1 MDLGSSSPAAS
12 RPVAGTLYAL
22 SMTPRHLASARIL
35 AQGLAGPPRT
45 DSPVEVARAF
55 AASQGQDLPGVL
67 SSLALRSGGR
77 IEPVL
82 AAFDDGQIVRG
93 YPMRGTVFAVA
104 ADTLAWLT
112 ELCVDGPLRA
122 AIARRPLLG
131 LDEAQT
137 ERAREV
143 LEEVA
148 APHSGPGG
156 RGILRAE
163 LRTAWEEAGLAW
175 EGGRGYHLLAELISM
190 GHACYGPWRE
200 KETAVVLART
210 WLPPGTDLEGAFNG
224 DRTAAAAELARRY
237 LTSRGPAG
245 ERDLAWFSKLP
256 LGLLRAAL
264 PQVEA
269 ELDSGFAD
277 ADGRLHARA
286 EDARGG
292 DGERLFWRPGL
303 LEEHAA
309 LEKEALKELLLPGFD
324 ELVLGYRDRLYLMD
338 QARHHA
344 ITPGNNGV
352 FRRTA
357 LRRGEV
363 VGTWAPKGS
372 GARRRLDLTALR
384 PVSEAQHGRFARLFD
399 AFPFPG

>member
-1 MDLGSSSPAAS
+1 
-12 RPVAGTLYAL
+12 
-22 SMTPRHLASARIL
+22 MTPRHLAGHRL
-35 AQGLAGPPRT
+35 VAQGLVGPPRSV
-45 DSPVEVARAF
+45 DPAEIARAF

-77 IEPVL
+77 TEPVL
-82 AAFDDGQIVRG
+82 AAFDDGRIVRG

-112 ELCVDGPLRA
+112 ELCADGPLRA
-122 AIARRPLLG
+122 AIARRGQLG

-137 ERAREV
+137 QRGLEV

-148 APHSGPGG
+148 APHSHPGG

-163 LRTAWEEAGLAW
+163 LRAAWEQAGLAW
-175 EGGRGYHLLAELISM
+175 EGGRGYHLLAELITM
-190 GHACYGPWRE
+190 GHAAYGPWRDG
-200 KETAVVLART
+200 ETAVVLAST
-210 WLPPGTDLEGAFNG
+210 WLPAGTDLDDAFNG

-237 LTSRGPAG
+237 FTSRGPAG

-269 ELDSGFAD
+269 ELESGFAD
-277 ADGRLHARA
+277 ADGRLHARVDA
-286 EDARGG
+286 ARGG

-303 LEEHAA
+303 LEDYASA
-309 LEKEALKELLLPGFD
+309 EKEAMKELLLPGFD

-338 QARHHA
+338 AERHHA

-363 VGTWAPKGS
+363 VGTWVPKGS
-372 GARRRLDLTALR
+372 GARRRLELTALR
-384 PVSEAQHGRFARLFD
+384 PVSEAQRRRFGRLFE
-399 AFPFPG
+399 AYPVPR

>member
-1 MDLGSSSPAAS
+1 
-12 RPVAGTLYAL
+12 
-22 SMTPRHLASARIL
+22 MTPRHLAGHRL
-35 AQGLAGPPRT
+35 VAQGLVDPPRSE
-45 DSPVEVARAF
+45 DPAEIARAF

-67 SSLALRSGGR
+67 SSLALRSGGS
-77 IEPVL
+77 IDPVL
-82 AAFDDGQIVRG
+82 AAFDEGRIVRG

-112 ELCVDGPLRA
+112 GLCVAGPLRA
-122 AIARRPLLG
+122 AIARRGQLG
-131 LDEAQT
+131 LDEAQVD
-137 ERAREV
+137 RGREV
-143 LEEVA
+143 LERVA

-156 RGILRAE
+156 RGTLRAE
-163 LRTAWEEAGLAW
+163 LRRAWEEAGLAW

-190 GHACYGPWRE
+190 GDACYGPWRE
-200 KETAVVLART
+200 GETAVVHAPT
-210 WLPPGTDLEGAFNG
+210 WLPAGTDLEGAFNG

-237 LTSRGPAG
+237 FTSRGPAG

-256 LGLLRAAL
+256 LGLLREAL

-269 ELDSGFAD
+269 ELESGFAD
-277 ADGRLHARA
+277 ADGRLHTTA
-286 EDARGG
+286 EAARGG

-303 LEEHAA
+303 REEYQA
-309 LEKEALKELLLPGFD
+309 LEKEAMKELLLPGFD

-338 QARHHA
+338 EARHDA

-363 VGTWAPKGS
+363 VGTWARKGS

-384 PVSEAQHGRFARLFD
+384 PVSEGQRKRFERLFA
-399 AFPFPG
+399 AFPAVG